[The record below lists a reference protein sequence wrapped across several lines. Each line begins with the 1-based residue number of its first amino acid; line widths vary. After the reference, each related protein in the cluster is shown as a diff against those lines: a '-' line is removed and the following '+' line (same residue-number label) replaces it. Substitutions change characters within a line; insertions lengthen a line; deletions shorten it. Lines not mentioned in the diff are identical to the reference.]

1 MQPSTKGDTV
11 NSTLVVLEV
20 SQKQN
25 YIFRTNKLKENI
37 GASMIIREVTEDL
50 PDTIIK
56 EENLTALASEVF
68 KGGGKSVYEFD
79 SKDIANRFA
88 QVVSLTV
95 CKKYPGA
102 ELFIASV
109 EYDPQKELLIHC
121 VDELYSRLEV
131 KKSARRHS
139 FALHGLGIAQ
149 RCADS
154 QAPAVTQLNER
165 DQWGQ
170 VTDNRYISAECKAK
184 IKKAADRDKFFAE
197 IIPDPAYRFA
207 DEFEE
212 LGGTSGVK
220 DMIAVIVIDGNKMG
234 AKIKQFRENYLNIVG
249 DTPDYE
255 NDNKTYQKDF
265 DALSKELDHRYRD
278 AVRTAAD
285 TLLQRLPQL
294 RTNGVVS
301 VRYDEVECKEILPMR
316 PLVLS
321 GDDICIVCDAR
332 IGVELATE
340 ILRNIDK
347 ETINVKGTEME
358 LHACAGIAMVR
369 TSYPFFRAHELAEEL
384 CNNAKSILPADGGKD
399 ESVIDFA
406 IIQGEIA
413 GSLSEI
419 REQHYNNGLLT
430 AKPYYLVEGDNR
442 KNSLPYYQRRL
453 KELKDSQISRG
464 TLKEY
469 RVALAKGESSSDEY
483 VNRMRMSISKGSSY
497 IDIDGQG
504 ERHCMDFDIIEM
516 MDIYRGWED

>member
-1 MQPSTKGDTV
+1 MK
-11 NSTLVVLEV
+11 TLVVLEV

-50 PDTIIK
+50 PDQVIEQEGLSTCG
-56 EENLTALASEVF
+56 SCVF

-95 CKKYPGA
+95 CKQYPGA
-102 ELFIASV
+102 ELFIASL
-109 EYDPQKELLIHC
+109 EYDPQKELLINC

-154 QAPAVTQLNER
+154 QAPAVTQMNER
-165 DQWGQ
+165 DRQGQ
-170 VTDNRYISAECKAK
+170 ITDNRYISAECNAK
-184 IKKAADRDKFFAE
+184 IKKAAGRDQFFAE

-234 AKIKQFRENYLNIVG
+234 AKIKQFRANYLASIGNA
-249 DTPDYE
+249 PDYE
-255 NDNKTYQKDF
+255 NDNKTYRRDF
-265 DALSKELDHRYRD
+265 DALSQELDHRYRD
-278 AVRTAAD
+278 AVKTAAD
-285 TLLQRLPQL
+285 TLVQRLPDL
-294 RTNGVVS
+294 RKKGVIS
-301 VRYDEVECKEILPMR
+301 VRYDEAECKEILPMR

-369 TSYPFFRAHELAEEL
+369 TNYPFFRAHELAEEL
-384 CNNAKSILPADGGKD
+384 CNNAKSILPANDSKD
-399 ESVIDFA
+399 ESVIDYA

-413 GSLSEI
+413 GSLSDI
-419 REQHYNNGLLT
+419 REQHYNGGLLT
-430 AKPYYLVEGDNR
+430 AKPYYLIEGDGR
-442 KNSLPYYQRRL
+442 KNSLPYYQRRM
-453 KELKDSQISRG
+453 KELKDAEISRG

-469 RVALAKGESSSDEY
+469 RVALAKGESSANEY
-483 VNRMRMSISKGSSY
+483 VNRMRMNINKGSSY
-497 IDIDGQG
+497 IDIEGQE